1 MIALRYEETTQAK
14 VPIPITVAP
23 PSRSPPVE
31 EHPAFRS
38 VTPSIDQRQGQGQVG
53 QGREEEWKRDSGVA
67 NTTSTGRSSNF
78 GGGSLKGTVEE
89 REEREDRVQ
98 EEVFSGD
105 REGGKMA
112 MVAEP
117 SSPVRTTPSRA
128 QQNGKGEML
137 RQDVQDQRDV
147 RIELPET
154 PRVENANTPDDF
166 TPITTPIPTDNLFG
180 ENFMDGLSFSN
191 RGSVMFGGKK
201 AVERPNPQARV
212 TGGRR

>member
-1 MIALRYEETTQAK
+1 
-14 VPIPITVAP
+14 
-23 PSRSPPVE
+23 VE

-38 VTPSIDQRQGQGQVG
+38 VGSSSIDQGQGQGEVR

-89 REEREDRVQ
+89 REEREDRVE
-98 EEVFSGD
+98 EEVISGD
-105 REGGKMA
+105 RQGGKMA

-117 SSPVRTTPSRA
+117 SSPVRTPSRA

-137 RQDVQDQRDV
+137 RQDVQEDKNERT
-147 RIELPET
+147 ELPDA
-154 PRVENANTPDDF
+154 PRIDSATTPDEF